1 MVGFERA
8 LKDATVVHQVIFA
21 TVKKNIGLLVTPHQ
35 DEVVGSDEDDGPG
48 SSVLLSNGITLRS
61 QGTLLVLV
69 GGTTSSTSS
78 TSSST
83 GTTSSRGTT

>member
-1 MVGFERA
+1 VVGFERA

-69 GGTTSSTSS
+69 GGTTSSTS
-78 TSSST
+78 TSSS
-83 GTTSSRGTT
+83 SSTR

>member
-69 GGTTSSTSS
+69 GCTTIQY
-78 TSSST
+78 
-83 GTTSSRGTT
+83 GKGEHGELLLLLGAVR